1 MRIFGLIMVMAGML
15 ELMTVS
21 RGWAGEAPAGSQVVG
36 LRDCIKQALAT
47 APELGEAEA
56 DIELTTAK
64 LDEAKAHR
72 YPQIDILGL
81 IGPVPQ
87 ARATPGFSPQTSPDN
102 NSRLDHWT
110 WFTRGDAT
118 LVQPLYTFG
127 KISENMKAA
136 SHGIEVDRAKKE
148 QRRNEIALKVKEYY
162 YGVLLARELKELV
175 MEVQEDLAKARKSA
189 RKLLDKGSANVD
201 ETDIFKLESYEGEAK
216 NYLEEAKKGE
226 ELALAALRTRVGL
239 PASAPL
245 DIATE
250 RLVPE
255 ETKGSDLSAYLDIS
269 LARRPEY
276 RQIREGLKA
285 REALVEAA
293 KAGYYPDIFAG
304 GLLSAA
310 YAEKRD
316 RATNPWIQDEFNH
329 LWAGVALGIKWHLDF
344 GITRAKVAEEVAQY
358 NRLQSTSQF
367 ADANIP
373 LQIRKCY
380 LDLQAAE
387 KSIATSK
394 EAYTSSKKWTVA
406 SLANYDFGVGP
417 SKDIFDGLQ
426 QYAKMRAAFFQAVYN
441 QKMALANL
449 SYATGEEPTAG
460 K

>member
-1 MRIFGLIMVMAGML
+1 MVVMVGML
-15 ELMTVS
+15 GLMPVS
-21 RGWAGEAPAGSQVVG
+21 RGWAGEAPAGRLVVG
-36 LRDCIKQALAT
+36 LHDCIEKALAT
-47 APELGEAEA
+47 APELGEADA
-56 DIELTTAK
+56 DIELTSAK

-72 YPQIDILGL
+72 YPQIDLLGL
-81 IGPVPQ
+81 TGPVPQ
-87 ARATPGFSPQTSPDN
+87 ARATPGFAPQVSSPD
-102 NSRLDHWT
+102 SISHHDRWT
-110 WFTRGDAT
+110 WFGKGDVT

-162 YGVLLARELKELV
+162 YGILLARELKEVV
-175 MEVQEDLAKARKSA
+175 MEVQEDLAKARTTA
-189 RKLLDKGSANVD
+189 RKLLDKGSDNVE
-201 ETDIFKLESYEGEAK
+201 ETDIFKLESYEGEAR

-226 ELALAALRTRVGL
+226 ELALAALRTRIGL
-239 PASAPL
+239 AADAPF

-250 RLVPE
+250 RLEPE
-255 ETKGSDLSAYLDIS
+255 EVKGTDLSAYLEIS
-269 LARRPEY
+269 RARRPEY
-276 RQIREGLKA
+276 RQIQEGLKA

-293 KAGYYPDIFAG
+293 RADYYPDIFAG

-316 RATNPWIQDEFNH
+316 RVSNPWVPDEFNH
-329 LWAGVALGIKWHLDF
+329 FWAGVALGIKWHIDF
-344 GITRAKVAEEVAQY
+344 GITRAKVAEERAQY
-358 NRLQSTSQF
+358 NRLLSTSQF
-367 ADANIP
+367 AEANIP
-373 LQIRKCY
+373 LQIRKSY

-394 EAYTSSKKWTVA
+394 ESYASSKKWTVA
-406 SLANYDFGVGP
+406 SLSNFDFGIGP

-426 QYAKMRAAFFQAVYN
+426 QYAKMRTAYFQAIYN

-449 SYATGEEPTAG
+449 SYATGEVPSAG